1 MGQVNVYVV
10 RLFGAGYVE
19 VEASSV
25 EDAQIKAE
33 VLYPEFEVATLPLRC
48 D

>member
-1 MGQVNVYVV
+1 VDQVNVYVV

-19 VEASSV
+19 VEAISV
-25 EDAQIKAE
+25 DDAQVKAE
-33 VLYPEFEVATLPLRC
+33 ALYPEFQVATVPLRC